1 MKSLDVIR
9 NEFAEGF
16 KKALEN
22 DDGNMMADVFASA
35 AESIRDEIMGT
46 YAEFAKTQ
54 DTAILAQRGI
64 KQLTSEETKFWE
76 AYGKAAKT
84 GDIKNSFT
92 GIAATY
98 PDSFLVEVLN
108 GIKENFELV
117 DAVDAVDTTLLTK
130 ILVNNQAAQLA
141 TWGAIGSAITKEL
154 NANVSELDLTACKL
168 SAFIPVSMDMI
179 EAGAPFIA
187 AYVQRLLVEA
197 VGCGLEFAIVSGT
210 GKDMPAGMDRDLSTF
225 VTGTG
230 YAQKEAVTLT
240 KLDPA
245 TVGGLFATF
254 AVDGLGR
261 ERNFNELL
269 FVCSPATYY
278 GKVFPAAYDILFR
291 DVHTALPI
299 RFIKSTQV
307 SANKAIIGVAK
318 NYKLGISF
326 GGKSGSLGFSDEAMY
341 LDDVR
346 VYKSKILAN
355 GRPIDNTSFGYY
367 DVANLQPRA
376 ILTEEANF

>member
-16 KKALEN
+16 KNALEN
-22 DDGNMMADVFASA
+22 DDGDMMADVFANI
-35 AESIRDEIMGT
+35 AESIRGEIMNSFSE
-46 YAEFAKTQ
+46 YQSTQ
-54 DTAILAQRGI
+54 DVAILAQRGI

-98 PDSFLVEVLN
+98 PESFLTEVLE
-108 GIKENFELV
+108 GIRTEFELV

-154 NANVSELDLTACKL
+154 NANVSEIDLTSCKL
-168 SAFIPVSMDMI
+168 SAFIPVSQDMI
-179 EAGAPFIA
+179 DAGAPFIA
-187 AYVQRLLVEA
+187 AYVMRILIEA
-197 VGCGLEFAIVSGT
+197 VGCGLEAAMVSGT
-210 GKDMPAGMDRDLSTF
+210 GKGMPAGMDRDISNF
-225 VTGTG
+225 NESTG
-230 YAQKEAVTLT
+230 YSQKEAVSLT

-245 TVGGLFATF
+245 AVGGLFATF

-261 ERNFNELL
+261 ERKFNELL
-269 FVCSPATYY
+269 FVCSPSTYY
-278 GKVFPAAYDILFR
+278 GKVYPAIYDPMIR

-307 SANKAIIGVAK
+307 DANKAIIGVAK

-326 GGKSGSLGFSDEAMY
+326 GGKSGTLGFSDEALY

-367 DVANLQPRA
+367 NVANLQPRT

>member
-16 KKALEN
+16 KKALDN

-141 TWGAIGSAITKEL
+141 TWGAVGSAITKEL
-154 NANVSELDLTACKL
+154 NANVSEIDLTACKL

-187 AYVQRLLVEA
+187 AYVMRILVEA

-245 TVGGLFATF
+245 AVGGLFATF

-278 GKVFPAAYDILFR
+278 GKVFPAAYDPLLR

-307 SANKAIIGVAK
+307 SANKAIVGVAK

-367 DVANLQPRA
+367 DVANLQPRT

>member
-141 TWGAIGSAITKEL
+141 TWGALGSAITKEL

-187 AYVQRLLVEA
+187 AYVMRILVEA
-197 VGCGLEFAIVSGT
+197 IGCGLEFGIVSGT

-230 YAQKEAVTLT
+230 YAQKAAVTLT

-254 AVDGLGR
+254 AVDGNGR